1 MKIYKYIIYTRRI
14 YTRLQKTHP
23 KKPQTPN
30 NEMFFMYVIR
40 EQPKRNRLEQLRK
53 E

>member
-1 MKIYKYIIYTRRI
+1 MKIYKYILYIRVVYILDSKR
-14 YTRLQKTHP
+14 HP